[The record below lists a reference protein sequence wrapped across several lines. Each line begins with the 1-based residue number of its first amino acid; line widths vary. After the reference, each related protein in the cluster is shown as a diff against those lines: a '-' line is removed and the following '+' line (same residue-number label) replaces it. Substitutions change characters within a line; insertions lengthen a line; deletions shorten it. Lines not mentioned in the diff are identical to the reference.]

1 MREFKDKILSEAE
14 GGRGE
19 ASKPKVRTGE
29 TSVDTAIPGANQAG
43 HDEEQKRPD

>member
-29 TSVDTAIPGANQAG
+29 TSVDTTIPGANQAR
-43 HDEEQKRPD
+43 HDEEQERPD